1 MRRNESTKYT
11 HDELAARLAD
21 NGKNIKKGNIS
32 ALQKGIPFMEDKK
45 GLDPRVKQFLEEVN
59 PTLRR
64 PMETKDLEEIR
75 AQGNANNKDMSDNIK
90 AETEYLHLENRT
102 LKLRVYNRTK
112 TAKPALIYYH
122 GGGFFERDEDV
133 IENLC
138 KFLADASNTVV
149 IAVEYRLAPEHPY
162 QDGLDD
168 CLETIRYV
176 YTFSDRF
183 YIDPQQISLVGD
195 SVGGNLALGVH
206 HLSREEEWD
215 IRFIGLFCPL
225 VDLSDTSRNAWDINH
240 YDLAED
246 RELIRRELIT
256 MKESLYFIQNL
267 YLEHLEE
274 VYMPLVSP
282 LLRKDKEKLPPMFVI
297 TAEFDFLRLQ
307 AEQFASQIVKDGG
320 FVHYIEYKGM
330 DHAFVRKLGYYPQA
344 YDVVKEFS
352 AHFNKIISNK

>member
-1 MRRNESTKYT
+1 MSEKENMKYT

-21 NGKNIKKGNIS
+21 NGTYIEKEKES
-32 ALQKGIPFMEDKK
+32 RLLKGIPFMEDNK

-64 PMETKDLEEIR
+64 PLETKDLDEIR
-75 AQGNANNKDMSDNIK
+75 AQENVDNKDMSDNIK
-90 AETEYLHLENRT
+90 VETEYLHLENRT

-112 TAKPALIYYH
+112 TVKPALIYYH

-162 QDGLDD
+162 QDGMDD
-168 CLETIRYV
+168 CLETVRYA

-183 YIDPQQISLVGD
+183 YINPDQIGLVGD

-206 HLSREEEWD
+206 HLSREEEWN

-240 YDLAED
+240 YDLSED

-267 YLEHLEE
+267 YLEHLED

-282 LLRKDKEKLPPMFVI
+282 LLREDKEKLPPMFVI

-307 AEQFASQIVKDGG
+307 AEQFASQVIENGVS
-320 FVHYIEYKGM
+320 VRHIEYKGM
-330 DHAFVRKLGYYPQA
+330 DHAFIRKIGVYPQA
-344 YDVVKEFS
+344 YDAVKEFS
-352 AHFNKIISNK
+352 VYFKEAVLNK